1 MTSSAGRLAICEL
14 CSYSSK
20 KELSW
25 GWPMALKNPALQ
37 HGVPRDRCRCCHCDT
52 LSGASRRQFLSALA
66 VSAAGALLESRRS
79 FAQPAGPS
87 SKPEPYRIDIHHH
100 IVPPQYIAEE
110 HVHKWLMSQTVNRQT
125 IIEWTPEKA
134 IEEMDRDGIA
144 TAVSSISVPGVWF
157 DDVDLGRR
165 LAREWNEYA
174 ASLMHKFPGRFGLFA
189 TIPLPDTE
197 GSLQEVAY
205 ALDVLKADGIALFT
219 SYGSKYPG
227 DTSFLPVFEELNRR
241 KTVVYFHPTTP
252 VCCRGL
258 TPGVPPPLIEYPTDT
273 TRAIMH
279 IILSGL
285 AVRVPDIRFVFAHA
299 GGTMTAAVGRFNS
312 LIPHTEK
319 LAQRLPHGL
328 NYQLAKFYYDTA
340 NSAVPITMDA
350 LMTLVPI
357 SHILLGTDSPFVP
370 VSVTVDA
377 LEKLPLSKEDLRA
390 IERDN
395 ALALIPQLRV

>member
-1 MTSSAGRLAICEL
+1 M
-14 CSYSSK
+14 
-20 KELSW
+20 
-25 GWPMALKNPALQ
+25 PLKHPALQ
-37 HGVPRDRCRCCHCDT
+37 HGVLTDHCHCCRCET
-52 LSGASRRQFLSALA
+52 PSSTSRRQFLAAVAMSATGTLLA
-66 VSAAGALLESRRS
+66 SRRS
-79 FAQPAGPS
+79 FAQSATPS
-87 SKPEPYRIDIHHH
+87 SKPEPYRIDVHHH

-110 HVHKWLMSQTVNRQT
+110 HVRKWLMTQTVNRQT
-125 IIEWTPEKA
+125 ILEWTPEKA
-134 IEEMDRDGIA
+134 IEEMDKDGIA

-165 LAREWNEYA
+165 LARDWNEYA

-197 GSLQEVAY
+197 GSLTEIAY

-227 DTSFLPVFEELNRR
+227 DPSFLPVFEELNRR
-241 KTVVYFHPTTP
+241 KAVVYFHPTTP
-252 VCCRGL
+252 ACCRGL

-279 IILSGL
+279 ILLSGL
-285 AVRVPDIRFVFAHA
+285 AVRVPDIRFVFSHA
-299 GGTMTAAVGRFNS
+299 GGTMTAAVGRFAS
-312 LIPHTEK
+312 LIPNTES

-328 NYQLAKFYYDTA
+328 EYELAKFYYDTA
-340 NSAVPITMDA
+340 NSAAPITMDA
-350 LMTLVPI
+350 LMTLVPV

-370 VSVTVDA
+370 VSVTVAA
-377 LEKLPLSKEDLRA
+377 LEKLPLSKKDLRA

-395 ALALIPQLRV
+395 TLALIPQLRM